1 MAVRCAI
8 VSLDVFGLICLLFI
22 VIFVSVISRYTG
34 YYAPHPFGCGSDEF
48 CHCDAS
54 EDCLK
59 KKVNA
64 NREAKS
70 GKV

>member
-1 MAVRCAI
+1 MFSSDMI
-8 VSLDVFGLICLLFI
+8 GLICLLFI
-22 VIFVSVISRYTG
+22 VIFVSVISRYTDS
-34 YYAPHPFGCGSDEF
+34 YVPHPFGCGTDEV
-48 CHCDAS
+48 CHCDVS